1 MLSTALESLRGV
13 QESERLMVAIRTERD
28 AAITSKTEMEGQLK
42 AADEKLL
49 EAEERFLKAE
59 ELVHEVELKRRG
71 LEASLNQNRKWLS
84 EEKSRYQRLEEK
96 YTSQMRNWGVTCL
109 MWEWEPCTGWSLGR
123 GGQLHRKIHYV
134 FHHNWEGVLAVMETT
149 GVLVWRGRF
158 FGALIRRNHIVCNRL
173 DFYGTTCG
181 QSHSHESEWVRA
193 NHRKGGNGDVFFQS
207 GWTDLLKG
215 LPLNKGDI
223 LTFQYEGDVILAVT
237 TPHSMTG
244 YEKVGSYGFQV
255 V

>member
-1 MLSTALESLRGV
+1 MHLEQIPGTSTV
-13 QESERLMVAIRTERD
+13 T
-28 AAITSKTEMEGQLK
+28 
-42 AADEKLL
+42 
-49 EAEERFLKAE
+49 
-59 ELVHEVELKRRG
+59 
-71 LEASLNQNRKWLS
+71 S
-84 EEKSRYQRLEEK
+84 EENPQILVLEDPDKLKSQSGTPDYLVDRRSLCGGKVRAQAAHAH
-96 YTSQMRNWGVTCL
+96 SFNTCL

-123 GGQLHRKIHYV
+123 GGQPHRKIHYV
-134 FHHNWEGVLAVMETT
+134 FRHSWEGVLAVTETT
-149 GVLVWRGRF
+149 AVLVWRGRF
-158 FGALIRRNHIVCNRL
+158 FGALIRRNHIVCNGL

-181 QSHSHESEWVRA
+181 QSHSHESKWVRA
-193 NHRKGGNGDVFFQS
+193 NHRKGGDGDVFFQS

-244 YEKVGSYGFQV
+244 YEKVGSCGFLV